1 MLDRE
6 VSIRDWLRN
15 GYNLEEFVALEQDG
29 CSLSYILDV
38 LIGRT
43 LHTIIDKKHSSEDDS
58 NR

>member
-6 VSIRDWLRN
+6 VLIRDWLRN

-29 CSLSYILDV
+29 YSLSYILDV
-38 LIGRT
+38 LIGRN
-43 LHTIIDKKHSSEDDS
+43 LHTIIAQKDNSKDNL